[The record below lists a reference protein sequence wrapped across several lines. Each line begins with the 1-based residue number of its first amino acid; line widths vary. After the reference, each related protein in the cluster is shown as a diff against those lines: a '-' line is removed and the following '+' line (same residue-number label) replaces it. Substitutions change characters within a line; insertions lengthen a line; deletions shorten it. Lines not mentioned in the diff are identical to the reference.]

1 MCLNDD
7 PQHGVAKN
15 PVQWAHLC
23 PLIFQELESRSC
35 RGHKVM
41 ISATALTVNL
51 PVFAAGGPITSTRW
65 RPPSRAGR
73 AERCGSALSTSVQPL
88 FEPGGALGALHPGEP
103 GRLKHKAMM
112 LAEVF
117 QRSSSNVE
125 GRHGSLS
132 SRNHELRGLDHPR
145 KRACLTAVHN
155 FLRMRPDGTTAAER
169 FFGQKLRSMFAMILE
184 AVEIPPLR
192 PSVRRDEPEGRL
204 QGGRVAAVM
213 IEALK
218 VSSDRANSMD
228 TLHGLLGMPALLLWC
243 CVVFTALS
251 SVLLALEVL
260 LRGVRAA
267 LQRRRLQRR
276 TQARTVAFSDAY
288 DDPEEGRRMPP
299 LQPPAM
305 EYHTYLGFIPKA
317 SVTTEG
323 YCTNR
328 YHFRY
333 AEDFPVHKAPHELR
347 IFITGGS
354 KAWGAGVT
362 QGTLYTQEM
371 EASFQRAYPTVCTR
385 VICAAGTAYCS
396 VQERIMVENHIAP
409 LAPDYIVMF
418 SGRND
423 CFFGYVG
430 RDIRQEQDYFGY
442 RRRIHPDEHA
452 SDPSYD
458 EYGLKLHYLVAV
470 LRSRWQR
477 AGQAPPG
484 ARASVPPARVVD
496 ILRDNIHSV
505 SDLAKRQQCTV
516 LFYLGA
522 SIFCTAKRL
531 SPWEQ
536 SIVARGAKHIPGFP
550 AYNRQVYSMLRT
562 VLPRD
567 AQENGYLFVDGDEAI
582 QAEERSV
589 FVDNTHISDRGYR
602 LVAQHLFQALDPY
615 VRQQTTSRYS
625 GSSAHR

>member
-1 MCLNDD
+1 M
-7 PQHGVAKN
+7 H
-15 PVQWAHLC
+15 
-23 PLIFQELESRSC
+23 I
-35 RGHKVM
+35 
-41 ISATALTVNL
+41 
-51 PVFAAGGPITSTRW
+51 
-65 RPPSRAGR
+65 
-73 AERCGSALSTSVQPL
+73 
-88 FEPGGALGALHPGEP
+88 
-103 GRLKHKAMM
+103 
-112 LAEVF
+112 
-117 QRSSSNVE
+117 
-125 GRHGSLS
+125 
-132 SRNHELRGLDHPR
+132 
-145 KRACLTAVHN
+145 
-155 FLRMRPDGTTAAER
+155 
-169 FFGQKLRSMFAMILE
+169 
-184 AVEIPPLR
+184 
-192 PSVRRDEPEGRL
+192 
-204 QGGRVAAVM
+204 
-213 IEALK
+213 
-218 VSSDRANSMD
+218 
-228 TLHGLLGMPALLLWC
+228 LHGLLGIPSLLLWL

-251 SVLLALEVL
+251 GVLLALEVL

-276 TQARTVAFSDAY
+276 TQAQARTVSSRDAY

-317 SVTTEG
+317 SVTTAG

-333 AEDFPVHKAPHELR
+333 AEDFPVHKAPHER
-347 IFITGGS
+347 RTFTTGGS

-371 EASFQRAYPTVCTR
+371 EACFQREYPTVCTR

-430 RDIRQEQDYFGY
+430 VDIRQEQDYFGY
-442 RRRIHPDEHA
+442 RRRIHPDEYA
-452 SDPSYD
+452 SDPYYD
-458 EYGLKLHYLVAV
+458 EYALKLHYLVAV

-484 ARASVPPARVVD
+484 GRAPLPPERVVD
-496 ILRDNIHSV
+496 ILLDNIHSV
-505 SDLAKRQQCTV
+505 RDLAKRQQCTV
-516 LFYLGA
+516 LFSLGS

-536 SIVARGAKHIPGFP
+536 SIVARGEKHIPGFP
-550 AYNRQVYSMLRT
+550 AYNRQVYSMLRR

-602 LVAQHLFQALDPY
+602 LVAQHLFQALNPY
-615 VRQQTTSRYS
+615 VRQQTTSRY
-625 GSSAHR
+625 A